1 MCLQEKETNNPQ
13 QFTEPAKA
21 SGILSNEQGTM
32 QALFKK
38 KKKKKSTKYWVCV
51 FKWNFWNIYWN
62 SVKDVEAV
70 YLSI

>member
-21 SGILSNEQGTM
+21 SGTLSNEQGTM

-38 KKKKKSTKYWVCV
+38 KKKKKPNTGSV
-51 FKWNFWNIYWN
+51 FSNGTFGTFTEIQ
-62 SVKDVEAV
+62 
-70 YLSI
+70 